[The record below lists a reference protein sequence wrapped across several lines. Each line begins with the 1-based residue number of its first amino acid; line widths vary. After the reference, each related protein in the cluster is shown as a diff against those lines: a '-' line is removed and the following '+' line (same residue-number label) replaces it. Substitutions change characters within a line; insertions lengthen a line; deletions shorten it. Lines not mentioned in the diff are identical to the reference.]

1 MTEPEADLLSASRES
16 LLATIKDLKQKLLSA
31 EKSEEEY
38 KTLLDDASRKLMES
52 ANMIVQ
58 VRDEARE
65 AMQVELV
72 RWAAEVDTFKK
83 TLAESRNSQ
92 SCLEIELKTVSS
104 ELQECRE
111 KLSEAQL
118 CRDGAQTLIDN
129 AELIAGKYGWNA
141 QVQRQE
147 TFM

>member
-38 KTLLDDASRKLMES
+38 KTLLDEASRKLMES

-65 AMQVELV
+65 ATHGRARPVACALLGKVIVHDAALPLLV
-72 RWAAEVDTFKK
+72 GRRLRRQQRVVRSAAWA
-83 TLAESRNSQ
+83 
-92 SCLEIELKTVSS
+92 VSARR
-104 ELQECRE
+104 CR
-111 KLSEAQL
+111 S
-118 CRDGAQTLIDN
+118 
-129 AELIAGKYGWNA
+129 
-141 QVQRQE
+141 
-147 TFM
+147 